1 MSLDKLVSL
10 ILVCFSFLMITHL
23 YQFEQKNLKQE
34 ELEIKYFI
42 GSVSKKE
49 NNEKL
54 VMNEPFQ
61 YSRKVFNQDRRSIQ

>member
-10 ILVCFSFLMITHL
+10 MLVCFSFLMSTHL

-49 NNEKL
+49 NNENL
-54 VMNEPFQ
+54 IMNEPFQ

>member
-10 ILVCFSFLMITHL
+10 MLVCFSFLMSTHL
-23 YQFEQKNLKQE
+23 YQFEQNNLKQE

-42 GSVSKKE
+42 GSVSEKE
-49 NNEKL
+49 SNEKL